1 MALILKRLFVF
12 FSSSKFLGERTTL
25 LSQIPKIKSDILIC
39 TDSEIV
45 ETLMFG
51 DTLFTQFDNKRI
63 LSATITFTVS
73 LERFNDTLFYSD
85 QSARKY
91 ANGNMSHEF

>member
-1 MALILKRLFVF
+1 MALILKRLFIF

-25 LSQIPKIKSDILIC
+25 LSEISKSKSDILTC

-45 ETLMFG
+45 ETLMLG

-63 LSATITFTVS
+63 LNATITFTVS

-85 QSARKY
+85 QGARKWTT
-91 ANGNMSHEF
+91 GNVSREF